1 MMIKDGDG
9 VGGAGDDEDG
19 DGGGGVGDNPGGLVQ
34 LAGPVFRVPLQ
45 EWWTVPAELYQLPGW
60 SHQTVSP
67 SLFLHLQIQIIA
79 R

>member
-9 VGGAGDDEDG
+9 VGDAGDDEDG
-19 DGGGGVGDNPGGLVQ
+19 DGGGDGDNPGGLVQ

>member
-9 VGGAGDDEDG
+9 VGDAGDDEDG
-19 DGGGGVGDNPGGLVQ
+19 DGDNPGGLVQ
-34 LAGPVFRVPLQ
+34 LEGPVFRVPLQ

-60 SHQTVSP
+60 SHQTVSS
-67 SLFLHLQIQIIA
+67 SLFFHLQIQIIA